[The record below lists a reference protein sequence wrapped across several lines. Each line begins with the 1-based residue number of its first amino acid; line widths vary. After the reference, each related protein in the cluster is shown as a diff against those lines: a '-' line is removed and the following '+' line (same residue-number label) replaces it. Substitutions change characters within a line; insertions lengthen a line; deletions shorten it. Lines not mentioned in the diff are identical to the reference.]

1 METIRRNLAL
11 ADMDIRTDERGR
23 RRIFSIKFVSKE
35 GKVYFMPQAYACG
48 AGRMNMKE
56 YQLRGVQPCDCKGNP
71 EGHPYPVDIYNP
83 QIQISAESETKRS
96 IFREKDK
103 TKRSKKESA
112 QHSKSRNKSFVMTS
126 VSAL

>member
-56 YQLRGVQPCDCKGNP
+56 YHSGACSP
-71 EGHPYPVDIYNP
+71 
-83 QIQISAESETKRS
+83 ATA
-96 IFREKDK
+96 REIRKD
-103 TKRSKKESA
+103 TP
-112 QHSKSRNKSFVMTS
+112 T
-126 VSAL
+126 LWILT

>member
-56 YQLRGVQPCDCKGNP
+56 YQPGACSPATARETGRTPLPCG
-71 EGHPYPVDIYNP
+71 Y
-83 QIQISAESETKRS
+83 
-96 IFREKDK
+96 
-103 TKRSKKESA
+103 
-112 QHSKSRNKSFVMTS
+112 
-126 VSAL
+126 

>member
-48 AGRMNMKE
+48 AGRMNMKAVS
-56 YQLRGVQPCDCKGNP
+56 YTHLTLP
-71 EGHPYPVDIYNP
+71 
-83 QIQISAESETKRS
+83 TKL
-96 IFREKDK
+96 E
-103 TKRSKKESA
+103 
-112 QHSKSRNKSFVMTS
+112 V
-126 VSAL
+126 

>member
-48 AGRMNMKE
+48 AGRMNMKDTSS
-56 YQLRGVQPCDCKGNP
+56 GACSP
-71 EGHPYPVDIYNP
+71 
-83 QIQISAESETKRS
+83 ATA
-96 IFREKDK
+96 REIRKD
-103 TKRSKKESA
+103 TP
-112 QHSKSRNKSFVMTS
+112 T
-126 VSAL
+126 LWILT

>member
-56 YQLRGVQPCDCKGNP
+56 Y
-71 EGHPYPVDIYNP
+71 
-83 QIQISAESETKRS
+83 
-96 IFREKDK
+96 
-103 TKRSKKESA
+103 
-112 QHSKSRNKSFVMTS
+112 
-126 VSAL
+126 

>member
-35 GKVYFMPQAYACG
+35 GKVYFMPQAYAYG

-71 EGHPYPVDIYNP
+71 EGHPYPVDIDLILEYNKKK
-83 QIQISAESETKRS
+83 I
-96 IFREKDK
+96 IF
-103 TKRSKKESA
+103 
-112 QHSKSRNKSFVMTS
+112 
-126 VSAL
+126 